1 MAAYIIFDV
10 EVTDPTLAD
19 DYLKLANESLVPFQ
33 SKTIVHGGMV
43 EVLEG
48 DWEPTTVVIVECESM
63 EQAQQWYMSPAYTK
77 AKDIL
82 HRAASSNVI
91 LVEGNGSEP
100 SASVKRT

>member
-19 DYLKLANESLVPFQ
+19 DYLKLANESLTPFQ
-33 SKTIVHGGMV
+33 SKTIVHAGAL

-48 DWEPTTVVIVECESM
+48 DWEPERVVVVEFESM
-63 EQAQQWYMSPAYTK
+63 EQARQWYMSPAYTK

-82 HRAASSNVI
+82 RRAANCNVI
-91 LVEGNGSEP
+91 LVEG
-100 SASVKRT
+100 V

>member
-10 EVTDPTLAD
+10 EVTDPTAAEE
-19 DYLKLANESLVPFQ
+19 YLKLANESLTPFQ

-48 DWEPTTVVIVECESM
+48 DWKPERVVVVEFESM
-63 EQAQQWYMSPAYTK
+63 EQAQQWYKSPAYTK

-82 HRAASSNVI
+82 QRAASVKVI
-91 LVEGNGSEP
+91 LVEG
-100 SASVKRT
+100 V

>member
-33 SKTIVHGGMV
+33 SKTIVHAGML
-43 EVLEG
+43 EVLDG
-48 DWEPTTVVIVECESM
+48 DWEPERVVVVEFESM
-63 EQAQQWYMSPAYTK
+63 EQARQWYMSPAYTK

-82 HRAASSNVI
+82 RRAASTKVI
-91 LVEGNGSEP
+91 LVEG
-100 SASVKRT
+100 V